1 MRVLIT
7 RPREE
12 AQALAALLAARGIDT
27 LIDPLLEIKSAP
39 PAALPLEGVQALL
52 FTSANGLRAFAERQA
67 TRTLPV
73 YAVGART
80 AELARSLGFTT
91 VESADGA
98 AADLARLV
106 QARLDPRGGTLLHCA
121 GAVVKDEL
129 AALLLAAGFAV
140 RRTVLYEAIP
150 AAALLPAT
158 ERALATGALA
168 AVLFFSPRTAATFVS
183 LARAAGLDSA
193 CAHLSAVCLSPA
205 VAEEAGALAWRRRLT
220 AARPEQSALLELVS
234 AEQIGD
240 RVAERAGAEP
250 EETGESQV
258 RRAIRAFGGV
268 RPMATRL
275 GVPATTVQGWKE
287 RGHIPAARVAD
298 VLAAA
303 ATHGVP
309 LTAAD
314 LAAAAA
320 EPPAPRPAS
329 AAEARAAAQP
339 IPSVAA
345 PAPSAP
351 RVAAEVQPG
360 AGSPRERGP
369 VLALWAIALAALVLA
384 AAMTLPLW
392 APLLG
397 LAQKP
402 AAAPPAAAGDAT
414 LVREL
419 GSLAT
424 SLGAIEARLGNLET
438 QTKSAVASPPA
449 KVPAAAAPAAPSAP
463 LAEELAASE
472 RRVTALERTVAE
484 LASRPPPPT
493 ADAAGAAAD
502 TAAELASLTKRVAE
516 LEHDNGA
523 LAEERKATEQRLA
536 ALEAELKRIAAVDV
550 RRAAL
555 VLAISQLR
563 EALARS
569 QPYDKALA
577 ELTAFAAGDGELEAA
592 VAALKPTA
600 ATGVATV
607 GELAE
612 RFDGAAL
619 AAARAAIVS
628 RRPGWIGE
636 TLTRLQR
643 LVVVRHTGAL
653 AGNGTDAVLARAEV
667 ELKAGQLAAATA
679 VLDGLDGPAAEA
691 MRPWLA
697 SAKARLAADA
707 ALAALSA
714 RATARLGEGPS

>member
-12 AQALAALLAARGIDT
+12 AQALAALLAARGIDA
-27 LIDPLLEIKSAP
+27 LIDPLLEIKPAP
-39 PAALPLEGVQALL
+39 PAALSLEGVQALL
-52 FTSANGLRAFAERQA
+52 FTSANGLRAFAEGQP

-80 AELARSLGFTT
+80 AELARSLGFTA

-98 AADLARLV
+98 VADLARLV
-106 QARLDPRGGTLLHCA
+106 QAKLDPGRGALLHCA

-129 AALLLAAGFAV
+129 AALLLAAGFAI

-183 LARAAGLDSA
+183 LARAAGLASA
-193 CAHLSAVCLSPA
+193 CQHLSAVCLSPA
-205 VAEEAGALAWRRRLT
+205 VAEAARALAWRRRLT

-240 RVAERAGAEP
+240 RVAEQAGAEL

-320 EPPAPRPAS
+320 EPPAPRPAA
-329 AAEARAAAQP
+329 AAEASSAARP

-345 PAPSAP
+345 PGPSAP
-351 RVAAEVQPG
+351 RVTAGVPAG
-360 AGSPRERGP
+360 AGAPRERGP
-369 VLALWAIALAALVLA
+369 ALALWAIALAAFVLA
-384 AAMTLPLW
+384 AAMSLPIW

-402 AAAPPAAAGDAT
+402 AASPSSAAGDGT

-424 SLGAIEARLGNLET
+424 SLGAIEARLGNLEVL
-438 QTKSAVASPPA
+438 TKSAPASTPA
-449 KVPAAAAPAAPSAP
+449 KVPAAAEPAAAPSA
-463 LAEELAASE
+463 LAEELAASAA
-472 RRVTALERTVAE
+472 RVTALERTVAE
-484 LASRPPPPT
+484 LASRPPPP
-493 ADAAGAAAD
+493 AAGAAAD
-502 TAAELASLTKRVAE
+502 TAAQLAALTKRVAE
-516 LEHDNGA
+516 LERGNAA
-523 LAEERKATEQRLA
+523 LAEARKATEQRLA
-536 ALEAELKRIAAVDV
+536 ALETELKRMAAVDV

-569 QPYDKALA
+569 LPYDKALA
-577 ELTAFAAGDGELEAA
+577 ALAALAAGDDELEAA
-592 VAALKPTA
+592 AAALEPTA
-600 ATGVATV
+600 ATGVATT

-612 RFDGAAL
+612 RFDAASL
-619 AAARAAIVS
+619 AAARAAIAS
-628 RRPGWIGE
+628 HRPGWIGE
-636 TLTRLQR
+636 TLARLER

-653 AGNGTDAVLARAEV
+653 AGNGTDALLARAEA
-667 ELKAGQLAAATA
+667 ELKAGQLAAAATI
-679 VLDGLDGPAAEA
+679 LDGLNGPAAEA

-707 ALAALSA
+707 ALAALST
-714 RATARLGEGPS
+714 RAIVRLGEGPS

>member
-12 AQALAALLAARGIDT
+12 AQALAALLAARGIDA
-27 LIDPLLEIKSAP
+27 LIDPLLEIKPAP
-39 PAALPLEGVQALL
+39 PAALSLAGVQALL
-52 FTSANGLRAFAERQA
+52 FTSANGLRAFAEREP

-80 AELARSLGFTT
+80 AELARSLGFTA

-106 QARLDPRGGTLLHCA
+106 QAKLDPGRGALLHCA

-129 AALLLAAGFAV
+129 AALLLAAGFAI

-150 AAALLPAT
+150 AAGLLPAT

-193 CAHLSAVCLSPA
+193 CQHLSAVCLSPA
-205 VAEEAGALAWRRRLT
+205 VAEEARALAWRRRLT

-250 EETGESQV
+250 EEAGESQV

-287 RGHIPAARVAD
+287 RGHIPAARLAN

-314 LAAAAA
+314 LAAAA
-320 EPPAPRPAS
+320 EPPDPRPAS
-329 AAEARAAAQP
+329 AAEVPSAAQP

-351 RVAAEVQPG
+351 PVAAGVPAG

-384 AAMTLPLW
+384 AAMTLPIW

-402 AAAPPAAAGDAT
+402 AASPPSAADDAT

-419 GSLAT
+419 GGLAT
-424 SLGAIEARLGNLET
+424 SLGAIEARLGNLEVL
-438 QTKSAVASPPA
+438 TKTPSAGTPA
-449 KVPAAAAPAAPSAP
+449 KMPAAAAPAAPTAP
-463 LAEELAASE
+463 LAEELAASAA
-472 RRVTALERTVAE
+472 RVTALERTVAE
-484 LASRPPPPT
+484 LAKRPPP
-493 ADAAGAAAD
+493 AAGAAD
-502 TAAELASLTKRVAE
+502 VSGETAAQLASLTKRVAE
-516 LEHDNGA
+516 LEHDNEA
-523 LAEERKATEQRLA
+523 LAEERTATEQRLA
-536 ALEAELKRIAAVDV
+536 ALEAELKRMAAVDV

-569 QPYDKALA
+569 LPYDKALT
-577 ELTAFAAGDGELEAA
+577 ELAALAAGDAELEAA

-600 ATGVATV
+600 ATGVATL

-619 AAARAAIVS
+619 AAARAAIGGH
-628 RRPGWIGE
+628 RPGWIGE
-636 TLTRLQR
+636 TLARLER

-653 AGNGTDAVLARAEV
+653 AGNGTDALLARAEV
-667 ELKAGQLAAATA
+667 ELKAGQLAAATT
-679 VLDGLDGPAAEA
+679 VLDGLSAPAAEA

-707 ALAALSA
+707 ALAALSS
-714 RATARLGEGPS
+714 RAVARLGAGPS